1 MTIRYAVALSDL
13 DLAWKT
19 HAGSALL
26 ESALD
31 ADAKPET
38 VTAEPGVDASVLA
51 GADDV
56 VTCVASGL
64 LTFDLPLMT
73 PRRARV
79 YARADGEKSWTRL
92 VRPDD
97 VPYAPPDTMDTGSP
111 RIDPEFVELG
121 APMDDATRAAL
132 RQSLIEEGCRDALVV
147 WEEKDILLDGHN
159 RLSLCRQLGIAFRV
173 TKLSFPDR
181 AAALSWF
188 VAAQRTRRSLTP
200 HWAMY
205 YLGKQYLAENAGHGG
220 ARARGQSDHLT
231 NATARAIGATAGV
244 GEKTVRRAAA
254 FAEAVDAL
262 ERAVPHARRAVL
274 NRDVR
279 LSRRQIEQAIAD
291 GVRKLD
297 DLREMNEPSERDYLA
312 EVLHLARK
320 LRDALDAYRVR
331 GARDEDR
338 ERLAQPKLA
347 ARELF
352 NELPLLVDAFR
363 ADVGFTDAEEGAY
376 VAPGE
381 GLARD

>member
-1 MTIRYAVALSDL
+1 MIRYAVALSDL

-38 VTAEPGVDASVLA
+38 VTAEPNVDAAVLA
-51 GADDV
+51 GADEIIE
-56 VTCVASGL
+56 CVASGL

-79 YARADGEKSWTRL
+79 YARADGEKVWTRL

-97 VPYAPPDTMDTGSP
+97 VPYAPTETPEHSSP

-132 RQSLIEEGCRDALVV
+132 RQSLSEEGCRDALVV
-147 WEEKDILLDGHN
+147 WAEKDILLDGHN
-159 RLSLCRQLGIAFRV
+159 RLALCRQLGIPFRV
-173 TKLSFPDR
+173 TKLSFADR
-181 AAALSWF
+181 EAATAWF

-205 YLGKQYLAENAGHGG
+205 YLGKQYNASKQTGFKV
-220 ARARGQSDHLT
+220 RFGQSDR
-231 NATARAIGATAGV
+231 NATSEVIATMAGV
-244 GEKTVRRAAA
+244 AEKTVRRAAA

-262 ERAVPHARRAVL
+262 EKSVPHARRAVL
-274 NRDVR
+274 NREVR
-279 LSRRQIEQAIAD
+279 LSRRQIEQAVAD
-291 GVRKLD
+291 GVHKLD
-297 DLREMNEPSERDYLA
+297 DLREMTEPEERDYLA
-312 EVLHLARK
+312 EVLRSARK

-331 GARDEDR
+331 GARPEDR
-338 ERLAQPKLA
+338 ERLAQPKLD
-347 ARELF
+347 ARGLF

-363 ADVGFTDAEEGAY
+363 SDVGFVDADEGAY

-381 GLARD
+381 GLGRD